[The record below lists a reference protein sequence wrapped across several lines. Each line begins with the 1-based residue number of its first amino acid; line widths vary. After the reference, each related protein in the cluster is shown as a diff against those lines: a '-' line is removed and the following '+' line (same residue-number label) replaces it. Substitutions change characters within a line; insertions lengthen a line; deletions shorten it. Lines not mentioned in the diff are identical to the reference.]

1 MIRHLIRTEII
12 GNLNILSGLIAV
24 NLVGLLIFIFATQMQ
39 EIAPAIVFSIIPAG
53 IAAFAIYTRAKRE
66 RRSRLHAQLPVTQL
80 QIVISEWCFAFITL
94 LIPASIL
101 LLSALLS
108 NEYSFIEALRN
119 FFVIFCAITSVL
131 AAIAIAMGIGK
142 LPRPYSRVLE
152 WLWILFVL
160 FFIAL
165 APISLDS
172 RSFFFSAAGIPNW
185 TLISTFY
192 GVSAVGL
199 VAVNIWLHQ
208 KAEDY
213 LGN

>member
-1 MIRHLIRTEII
+1 MIHQLIRTEII
-12 GNLNILSGLIAV
+12 GNLNILSGLVAV
-24 NLVGLLIFIFATQMQ
+24 NLVGLLIFIFGTQMRG
-39 EIAPAIVFSIIPAG
+39 IDPVIVFALIPAC

-94 LIPASIL
+94 LIP
-101 LLSALLS
+101 LSVFLVAALLS
-108 NEYSFIEALRN
+108 SDYSFIEAFRT
-119 FFVIFCAITSVL
+119 FFVVFCAIVSVL

-152 WLWILFVL
+152 WLWIVFVL

-172 RSFFFSAAGIPNW
+172 RSFFFSPGGIPNW

-192 GVSAVGL
+192 GLSAAGL
-199 VAVNIWLHQ
+199 VGVNIWLHQ

-213 LGN
+213 LGT